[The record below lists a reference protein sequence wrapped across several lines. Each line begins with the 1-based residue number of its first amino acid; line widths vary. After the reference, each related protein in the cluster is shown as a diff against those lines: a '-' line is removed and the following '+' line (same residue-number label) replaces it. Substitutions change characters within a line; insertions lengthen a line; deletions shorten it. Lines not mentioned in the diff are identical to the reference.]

1 MISTS
6 KWHGTKHNKNN
17 TLRTKGSADK
27 TCNASPVLVKH
38 QLRTEALSLTT
49 VTWTRWPLT
58 LDATP
63 CKLANGKKV
72 LESVGLFV
80 CFQVKFCT
88 FTYLVTLYNKVS
100 LVYVLTNMFM
110 LIFIKCLLLKIQVK
124 LEKVQKFI

>member
-1 MISTS
+1 M
-6 KWHGTKHNKNN
+6 
-17 TLRTKGSADK
+17 
-27 TCNASPVLVKH
+27 
-38 QLRTEALSLTT
+38 
-49 VTWTRWPLT
+49 
-58 LDATP
+58 
-63 CKLANGKKV
+63 
-72 LESVGLFV
+72 